1 MKGINKVILI
11 GNLGK
16 DPEVQKLEGDITVAK
31 FTLATTETYKDKQG
45 NRVDQTEWHNIVA
58 WRQLADFCG
67 KYLHKGSS
75 VYVEGKLKT
84 SSWTDKENI
93 KKYRTEI
100 IADTISFLDKKPS
113 DSGNDSNHTNTAS
126 SLEHQEQ
133 MADDL
138 PF

>member
-84 SSWTDKENI
+84 SSWTDKENN

-126 SLEHQEQ
+126 SQEHQEQ